1 MAFDP
6 VTAIANVVGTVLERV
21 LPDTVKKDEA
31 KATLAQMAAKGELD
45 LILGQQAINVVEAGS
60 TSTFVA
66 GWRPFIGW
74 VCGSAFGWQFVV
86 GPVVEWIAALLGHP
100 TQILPLDMATMM
112 PVLLGMLGLGAM
124 RSFDKKSNGG
134 GKQG

>member
-60 TSTFVA
+60 ASTFVA

-74 VCGSAFGWQFVV
+74 VCGAAFGWSYVI
-86 GPVVEWIAALLGHP
+86 GPMFYWISTLIGHP
-100 TQILPLDMATMM
+100 TPIPTLSLSEMT
-112 PVLLGMLGLGAM
+112 PVLMGMLGLGTL
-124 RSFDKKSNGG
+124 RTYEKKTNTEGNR
-134 GKQG
+134 

>member
-1 MAFDP
+1 MSFDP

-60 TSTFVA
+60 VSTFVA

-74 VCGSAFGWQFVV
+74 VCGF
-86 GPVVEWIAALLGHP
+86 ALAYYYVAQPFLIWGFSVFDIHTTMP
-100 TQILPLDMATMM
+100 TLETGELMTL
-112 PVLLGMLGLGAM
+112 LLGMLGLGAM
-124 RSFDKKSNGG
+124 RSFDKKNNGG